1 MQCVVNYWPV
11 NSTPAIEFEFFSYQD
26 FMSKTDR
33 AHMEGIV
40 VAKSVDGEI
49 VGKDGR
55 ARREIREVG
64 GISAS
69 GSFSSAVRNLL

>member
-1 MQCVVNYWPV
+1 MEL
-11 NSTPAIEFEFFSYQD
+11 EFFFSYQD
-26 FMSKTDR
+26 FMLKTDR

-55 ARREIREVG
+55 PRREIREVG
-64 GISAS
+64 NSNEWKLRKGRPIEQCCQKK
-69 GSFSSAVRNLL
+69 LL